1 VSSTLPSGLVQSP
14 RPTVVSSGPV
24 ESGARVPSVGVSTVG
39 PRTDPLD
46 LPAALSGVLGL
57 VALVLL
63 VLPVAWLAAPLVG
76 LAALAVA
83 AWALQRPHPDGQR
96 GHVVAVLGAV
106 LGAVAV
112 SLGLAVA
119 LVVASLAL

>member
-14 RPTVVSSGPV
+14 RPTVVSSGAAEP
-24 ESGARVPSVGVSTVG
+24 GAGAASVGVSTVD

-46 LPAALSGVLGL
+46 LPAALSGALGL

-63 VLPVAWLAAPLVG
+63 MLPVAWLAAPLVG
-76 LAALAVA
+76 LAAMAVA
-83 AWALQRPHPDGQR
+83 AWALQRPHPDAER

-119 LVVASLAL
+119 LVVASLTL